1 MGLDIYAGTLTR
13 YYTHN
18 WKTVT
23 QQFAEA
29 NGMNFQTIRVQPDD
43 AGEELSADEIREAV
57 TQWRDAIIDGLGLDP
72 KPLWKEDYDV
82 TPYYTDKPDWDAL
95 NALLL
100 YIAAKYSNREVPDT
114 FEKGTDIYR
123 HPIVKKFLKT
133 KDFQLTLFDGNG
145 WWLPVEK
152 NIMFDYVLPNAEK
165 SQLATSALLLAELE
179 RYNQFEWNA
188 DRDTILSWS
197 TTEGYPADAEYSR
210 ETGYKKQAL
219 HTVYQTQSLAKF
231 AFSILWQAAEFSRR
245 HGVVIVYDY

>member
-29 NGMNFQTIRVQPDD
+29 NGMQFQTIRVQPD
-43 AGEELSADEIREAV
+43 AEEELSAGEIKEAV
-57 TQWRDAIIDGLGLDP
+57 TQWRDAIIDGLGLDS

-100 YIAAKYSNREVPDT
+100 YIAAKYSNQEVPDT
-114 FEKGTDIYR
+114 FEKGTDIYL
-123 HPIVKKFLKT
+123 HPIVKNFLNT

-145 WWLPVEK
+145 WWLPIEK
-152 NIMFDYVLPNAEK
+152 NIMFNYVLPNAEE
-165 SQLATSALLLAELE
+165 SPLTTSSLLLAELE

-197 TTEGYPADAEYSR
+197 TTEGYPADAAYDK
-210 ETGYKKQAL
+210 ETGYKEYAQ
-219 HTVYQTQSLAKF
+219 HTVYSTQSLAKF
-231 AFSILWQAAEFSRR
+231 AFSILWQAAEFSLA